1 MDEYETNRIKSLIT
15 LHEQIIEDKKEI
27 ILKLIDEISEEKLII
42 SWKPLDLIEAGIK
55 STASTKPCCNAR

>member
-27 ILKLIDEISEEKLII
+27 ILKLIDEIAEERLTIQE
-42 SWKPLDLIEAGIK
+42 LEFEL
-55 STASTKPCCNAR
+55 

>member
-1 MDEYETNRIKSLIT
+1 MDEYEKNRIKSLIT

-42 SWKPLDLIEAGIK
+42 QELEFEL
-55 STASTKPCCNAR
+55 

>member
-1 MDEYETNRIKSLIT
+1 MDEYEKNRIRSLTT

-42 SWKPLDLIEAGIK
+42 QELEFKL
-55 STASTKPCCNAR
+55 

>member
-1 MDEYETNRIKSLIT
+1 MDEEKNRIKSLIT

-42 SWKPLDLIEAGIK
+42 QELEFRL
-55 STASTKPCCNAR
+55 

>member
-1 MDEYETNRIKSLIT
+1 MDEYEKNRIKSLIT

-42 SWKPLDLIEAGIK
+42 QELEFRL
-55 STASTKPCCNAR
+55 